1 MKNDWPEYEKAWD
14 EYKQKWKM
22 LDDYLYKLCEKNP
35 GHDSL
40 NVINA
45 KVWIIGRTYATGI
58 ERNAQPGSGQAL
70 ERITKHLWENKEGLD
85 LIFDELKK
93 VVEPLSTDNLS
104 VILKLHGEFNKLL
117 KGTLRGSAP
126 SFVSKYMHFH
136 CPIVPI
142 YDSIALDCLTKRY
155 RWNQSYQVCDSE
167 LADEEYYRFC
177 MRFWQ
182 LYEKAPDREKTVKRL
197 DNYLLWRP
205 THIDD
210 LIKVQIAP

>member
-70 ERITKHLWENKEGLD
+70 ERITEHLWENKEGLD
-85 LIFDELKK
+85 SIFAELKPIE
-93 VVEPLSTDNLS
+93 EPLSTTKLL
-104 VILKLHGEFNKLL
+104 VILKLHGEFNDLL
-117 KGTLRGSAP
+117 KGTQLLKGTRGNAP

-142 YDSIALDCLTKRY
+142 YDNIARDCLTKLY
-155 RWNQSYQVCDSE
+155 RWNKNYQLGDSE
-167 LADEEYYRFC
+167 PAAKEYYRFC
-177 MRFWQ
+177 MRFWR
-182 LYEKAPDREKTVKRL
+182 LYKDAPDGEKTVKRL
-197 DNYLLWRP
+197 DNYLWRLA
-205 THIDD
+205 HIDD
-210 LIKVQIAP
+210 